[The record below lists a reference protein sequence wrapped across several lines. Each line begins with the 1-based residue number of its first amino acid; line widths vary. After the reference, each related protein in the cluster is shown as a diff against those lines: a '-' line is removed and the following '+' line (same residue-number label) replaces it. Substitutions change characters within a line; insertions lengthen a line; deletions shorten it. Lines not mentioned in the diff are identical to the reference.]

1 MTPALLNGTLGGGT
15 GGAVDGVLRQ
25 YAVWNEEYLVMPPK
39 NLSLQEASTLPCA
52 ALTAWNAL
60 YGIEGRQ
67 LKGGKTVLTQGT
79 GGVSIFAL
87 QFAKAAG
94 AQVIATTSSAQKAKV
109 LKDLGADHV
118 INYREDRNWGDTAQK
133 LSYDGFGVDFVV
145 EVGGPGTMD
154 QSIKAVPRDGVI
166 SMIGHRVLNDPSKA
180 EGSGFM
186 DVFEKGCIVRGCLV
200 GSRIQ
205 FEEMNAAIASA
216 DIKPVVDEKVFAF
229 EQLREAY
236 QCMVSLRS
244 NLDMYMLG
252 NLIRVC
258 SGIKSIL
265 GSLL

>member
-1 MTPALLNGTLGGGT
+1 MNGTLGGGT

-25 YAVWNEEYLVMPPK
+25 YAVWNEEHLVAPPK

-67 LKGGKTVLTQGT
+67 LKSGKTVLTQGT

-94 AQVIATTSSAQKAKV
+94 AQVIATTSSPEKAKI

-133 LSYDGFGVDFVV
+133 LSTDGYGVDFVV
-145 EVGGPGTMD
+145 EVGGPGTME
-154 QSIKAVPRDGVI
+154 QSIKATRREGII
-166 SMIGHRVLNDPSKA
+166 SMIGHRVLDDPTKS
-180 EGSGFM
+180 ESSGFM
-186 DVFEKGCIVRGCLV
+186 DVFEKGCIVRGCVV

-216 DIKPVVDEKVFAF
+216 NIKPVVDKKVFAF
-229 EQLREAY
+229 EELQEAY
-236 QCMVSLRS
+236 QYMVS
-244 NLDMYMLG
+244 
-252 NLIRVC
+252 
-258 SGIKSIL
+258 K
-265 GSLL
+265 